1 MSDATPAFDFSQF
14 VPGFDF
20 LKNLAAGA
28 AASGQGT
35 GSVPGLPS
43 LSSWVAPTLSVEEVI
58 ASGTGPQCAKALGM
72 TMGVFY
78 STVSHA
84 RAGISSK
91 YTFYVE
97 KLKKEDFSE

>member
-1 MSDATPAFDFSQF
+1 MQRSGARSDYDL
-14 VPGFDF
+14 VHGIR
-20 LKNLAAGA
+20 
-28 AASGQGT
+28 AST
-35 GSVPGLPS
+35 
-43 LSSWVAPTLSVEEVI
+43 EEVI

-84 RAGISSK
+84 RAGINSK

>member
-1 MSDATPAFDFSQF
+1 MTWYT
-14 VPGFDF
+14 VYE
-20 LKNLAAGA
+20 
-28 AASGQGT
+28 AST
-35 GSVPGLPS
+35 
-43 LSSWVAPTLSVEEVI
+43 EEVI
-58 ASGTGPQCAKALGM
+58 ASGTGPQCAKAL

>member
-1 MSDATPAFDFSQF
+1 MTRYTVYLRATD
-14 VPGFDF
+14 
-20 LKNLAAGA
+20 
-28 AASGQGT
+28 
-35 GSVPGLPS
+35 
-43 LSSWVAPTLSVEEVI
+43 EII

-84 RAGISSK
+84 RACINNK

-97 KLKKEDFSE
+97 KLKKEDFSG

>member
-1 MSDATPAFDFSQF
+1 MFSDKRRGHAPHRCRAPERARVMTTWYT
-14 VPGFDF
+14 VYE
-20 LKNLAAGA
+20 
-28 AASGQGT
+28 AST
-35 GSVPGLPS
+35 
-43 LSSWVAPTLSVEEVI
+43 EEVI
-58 ASGTGPQCAKALGM
+58 ASGTSQQCAKALGM

-84 RAGISSK
+84 QAGINSK

>member
-1 MSDATPAFDFSQF
+1 MQRSGARSDYDL
-14 VPGFDF
+14 VHGIRGFDR
-20 LKNLAAGA
+20 G
-28 AASGQGT
+28 GHRQRY
-35 GSVPGLPS
+35 
-43 LSSWVAPTLSVEEVI
+43 
-58 ASGTGPQCAKALGM
+58 GPQCAKALGM

-84 RAGISSK
+84 RAGINSK